1 MTLFDNGGNE
11 PLFPEQPQVRPTR
24 RRRPGRGM
32 RVGTTAIAVALLA
45 LAGMSFLPT
54 GSVIQHPGPVF
65 DTLGTAPTSD
75 GKEIPLISVAGAES
89 YPTGGTLDLTTVQ
102 VRGNREQQPSWFE
115 VVLAWFDPSRAIMPL
130 DSVFPPQ
137 QTTEQREE
145 MSAQDMVNSQQ
156 DGIAAALLALD
167 YDVTTQVRVVSI
179 ADGSPSVGVLEI
191 GDIVRTVN
199 GEHVETNDR
208 LREIIQDGA
217 GAPLQLVI
225 DRAGTQRE
233 VELTPTWVVDT
244 SSPDG
249 AWRIGVGMTHDYDF
263 PIDVTIQLDN
273 VGGPS
278 AGQMFAL
285 GIIDTLTPGE
295 LNGGKNVAGTGTIAA
310 DGTIGPI
317 GGIRQKLFGARGAG
331 AEYFLAPVVNCAEV
345 VGHVPEGLRV
355 FAVEDLDDSL
365 AVMAGLR
372 GEGDLDT
379 LPSCDAVLAR

>member
-1 MTLFDNGGNE
+1 M
-11 PLFPEQPQVRPTR
+11 
-24 RRRPGRGM
+24 
-32 RVGTTAIAVALLA
+32 
-45 LAGMSFLPT
+45 
-54 GSVIQHPGPVF
+54 
-65 DTLGTAPTSD
+65 
-75 GKEIPLISVAGAES
+75 
-89 YPTGGTLDLTTVQ
+89 
-102 VRGNREQQPSWFE
+102 
-115 VVLAWFDPSRAIMPL
+115 
-130 DSVFPPQ
+130 
-137 QTTEQREE
+137 
-145 MSAQDMVNSQQ
+145 
-156 DGIAAALLALD
+156 
-167 YDVTTQVRVVSI
+167 SI